1 MDLLYSRYASPMDLI
16 SLYIN
21 RRRFG
26 KFVESVLDAEYQ
38 RKKDEAERTE
48 DWKLWVMYTQ
58 LLSNGL
64 TDESFNDWKL
74 RVCKPTN
81 AKRKSGGDENL
92 TEDGMKSIVN
102 KLFPS

>member
-1 MDLLYSRYASPMDLI
+1 MDVMYSKYTRPMDLI
-16 SLYIN
+16 SMYIN

-26 KFVESVLDAEYQ
+26 KFVESVLIEEYE
-38 RKKDEAERTE
+38 RKKGEFERNE

-64 TDESFNDWKL
+64 TDESFNDWKH

-81 AKRKSGGDENL
+81 ASTKSGGDENL